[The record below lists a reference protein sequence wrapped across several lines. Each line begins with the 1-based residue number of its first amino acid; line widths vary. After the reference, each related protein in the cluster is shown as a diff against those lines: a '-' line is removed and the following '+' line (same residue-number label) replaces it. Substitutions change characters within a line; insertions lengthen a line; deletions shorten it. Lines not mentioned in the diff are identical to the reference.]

1 MELQT
6 RYITADEF
14 LQYTGI
20 NLREELNDTSN
31 GSDKVN
37 AFLKRTEDRMEAF
50 LNAKFFKN
58 VSDLY
63 PEFSEFQKKHYK
75 LALLEQAY
83 YVFKNGDISSDSG
96 YNQETLEIANQ
107 RKLRALAVAP
117 NAIDHL
123 YRWKRFSRSLL
134 QLVRCDYGKCRFIS

>member
-14 LQYTGI
+14 LQYTGF

-63 PEFSEFQKKHYK
+63 PEFSEFQKIHYK

-123 YRWKRFSRSLL
+123 RLTRLWSGFIG
-134 QLVRCDYGKCRFIS
+134 GKGLFGPYFN

>member
-31 GSDKVN
+31 DSDKVN

-123 YRWKRFSRSLL
+123 RLTGLWSGFIG
-134 QLVRCDYGKCRFIS
+134 GKGLFGPYFN

>member
-50 LNAKFFKN
+50 LNSKFFKN

-123 YRWKRFSRSLL
+123 RLTGLWSGFIG
-134 QLVRCDYGKCRFIS
+134 GKGLFGPYFN

>member
-37 AFLKRTEDRMEAF
+37 AFLKRTEDRIEAF

-123 YRWKRFSRSLL
+123 RLTGLWSGFIG
-134 QLVRCDYGKCRFIS
+134 GKGLFGPYFN

>member
-75 LALLEQAY
+75 LALLEQVY

-123 YRWKRFSRSLL
+123 RLTGLWSGFIG
-134 QLVRCDYGKCRFIS
+134 GKGLFGPYFN

>member
-1 MELQT
+1 MKLQT

-123 YRWKRFSRSLL
+123 RLTGLWSGFIG
-134 QLVRCDYGKCRFIS
+134 GKGLFGPYFN

>member
-107 RKLRALAVAP
+107 RKLRALTVAP
-117 NAIDHL
+117 NAINHL
-123 YRWKRFSRSLL
+123 RLTGLWSGFIG
-134 QLVRCDYGKCRFIS
+134 GKGLFGPYFN

>member
-96 YNQETLEIANQ
+96 YNQETLETANQ

-123 YRWKRFSRSLL
+123 RLTGLWSGFIG
-134 QLVRCDYGKCRFIS
+134 GKGLFGPYFN

>member
-58 VSDLY
+58 VSNLY

-123 YRWKRFSRSLL
+123 RLTGLWSGFIG
-134 QLVRCDYGKCRFIS
+134 GKGLFGPYFN

>member
-96 YNQETLEIANQ
+96 YNQETLEIASQ

-123 YRWKRFSRSLL
+123 RLTGLWSGFIG
-134 QLVRCDYGKCRFIS
+134 GKGLFGPYFN

>member
-123 YRWKRFSRSLL
+123 RLTGLWSGFIG
-134 QLVRCDYGKCRFIS
+134 GKGLFGPYFN

>member
-107 RKLRALAVAP
+107 KKLRALAVAP

-123 YRWKRFSRSLL
+123 RLTGLWSGFIG
-134 QLVRCDYGKCRFIS
+134 GKGLFGPYLN

>member
-107 RKLRALAVAP
+107 KKLRALAVAP

-123 YRWKRFSRSLL
+123 RLTGLWSGFIG
-134 QLVRCDYGKCRFIS
+134 GKGLFGPYFN

>member
-1 MELQT
+1 
-6 RYITADEF
+6 
-14 LQYTGI
+14 
-20 NLREELNDTSN
+20 
-31 GSDKVN
+31 
-37 AFLKRTEDRMEAF
+37 MEAF

-123 YRWKRFSRSLL
+123 RLTGLWSGFIG
-134 QLVRCDYGKCRFIS
+134 GKGLFGPYFN

>member
-107 RKLRALAVAP
+107 IKLRALAVAP

-123 YRWKRFSRSLL
+123 RLTGLWSGFIG
-134 QLVRCDYGKCRFIS
+134 GKGLFGPYFN

>member
-123 YRWKRFSRSLL
+123 RLTGLWS
-134 QLVRCDYGKCRFIS
+134 GFIGGNGLFGPYFN

>member
-123 YRWKRFSRSLL
+123 RLTGLWSGFIG
-134 QLVRCDYGKCRFIS
+134 GKGLFGPYLN

>member
-63 PEFSEFQKKHYK
+63 PKFSEFQKKHYK

-123 YRWKRFSRSLL
+123 RLTGLWSGFIG
-134 QLVRCDYGKCRFIS
+134 GKGLFGPYFN

>member
-107 RKLRALAVAP
+107 RKLRTLAVAP

-123 YRWKRFSRSLL
+123 RLTGLWSGFIG
-134 QLVRCDYGKCRFIS
+134 GKGLFGPYFN

>member
-107 RKLRALAVAP
+107 RKLRELAVAP

-123 YRWKRFSRSLL
+123 RLTGLWSGFIG
-134 QLVRCDYGKCRFIS
+134 GKGLFGPYFN